1 LPLSFGVQGVL
12 YLTDTLENQG
22 GFQCIP
28 GIHHQLTDFGANH
41 PLSYEYEVPDLK
53 QFMPQ
58 AIPGKA
64 GDLLI
69 WHRALAHGSGHN
81 TSDNPRLAQYIS
93 MRPARPED
101 ENSRQ
106 KRIHLWKD
114 REEPPSRA
122 FPGDPRGWEKER
134 PLAELTPL
142 GKKLLGLDAWE

>member
-1 LPLSFGVQGVL
+1 
-12 YLTDTLENQG
+12 
-22 GFQCIP
+22 
-28 GIHHQLTDFGANH
+28 
-41 PLSYEYEVPDLK
+41 
-53 QFMPQ
+53 
-58 AIPGKA
+58 
-64 GDLLI
+64 
-69 WHRALAHGSGHN
+69 
-81 TSDNPRLAQYIS
+81 